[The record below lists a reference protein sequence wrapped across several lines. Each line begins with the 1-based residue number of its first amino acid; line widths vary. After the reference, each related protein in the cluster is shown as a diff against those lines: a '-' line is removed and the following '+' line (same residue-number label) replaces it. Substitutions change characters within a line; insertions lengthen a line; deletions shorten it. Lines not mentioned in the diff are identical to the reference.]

1 MFILKPSSFH
11 QLLLALAIAL
21 FSLMVVASPVGTT
34 HPPEGAPPTDIFVI
48 QLGRKKTGS
57 DGWLPNSVDFAKDQD
72 IILFIGNH
80 LLKFQP
86 TPEPHII
93 HQEQSQST
101 LPDPNHLIQL
111 GPNRQS
117 NLRLIIRPDET
128 NDFWARI
135 TNIPNLGKEVRWRI
149 KDDLDY
155 NYGVMTVLVQGWG
168 DRDLARKQFGRM
180 TEWNH
185 IISVMR
191 DLKEDFPVS
200 IGLRSANPML

>member
-1 MFILKPSSFH
+1 MFLLKPSSLLH
-11 QLLLALAIAL
+11 QLLLALAITL

-34 HPPEGAPPTDIFVI
+34 PPTKGAPPTDIFVI

-86 TPEPHII
+86 SPEPHII
-93 HQEQSQST
+93 HEEQIT
-101 LPDPNHLIQL
+101 LPDPNHLIRL
-111 GPNRQS
+111 GPKRQS
-117 NLRLIIRPDET
+117 NLRLILKPDET
-128 NDFWARI
+128 KDFWARI
-135 TNIPNLGKEVRWRI
+135 TKIPNLGKEVHWRI

-155 NYGVMTVLVQGWG
+155 NYAVMTVLVQGRG
-168 DRDLARKQFGRM
+168 DLDMAWKQFGRM

-191 DLKEDFPVS
+191 DLQEDFPVS
-200 IGLRSANPML
+200 IGLRSAKPML